1 MFNNVFPKIVSFMR
15 KCGKKYGKAR
25 QVTDDNT
32 IQRMRFVCWIT
43 KATDTL
49 SEHIILITFPRQQWL
64 CERASMV

>member
-1 MFNNVFPKIVSFMR
+1 MR

>member
-43 KATDTL
+43 KATDTHT
-49 SEHIILITFPRQQWL
+49 EYVKLIAYLQQQWL
-64 CERASMV
+64 CECASM